1 VVNTHVVSSVLHVV
15 GSVVVRGV
23 RSLLATAHL
32 LTTLVAVEATLT
44 ESGVLSLLELLLHRE
59 SLQELGN
66 LEVELITGGNVVPL
80 RGVEVDL
87 LESLETKLVLGL
99 FVDDVTVLFQLVMAD
114 GELSVAYQT
123 VVQLLEGLL
132 SLVWCLEA
140 HEGIGLFWLVDG
152 EELDTL
158 NFTEFLEDLSETFL
172 RGVRVKVLDVEVA
185 SLLGVF
191 VLDGLTK
198 FLL

>member
-32 LTTLVAVEATLT
+32 LTSLVAVEATLT